1 MVTVRNQ
8 TYNRTYR
15 TLKGKQREQVHLCI
29 SVAERLWEKLRTK
42 LDKMTSFS
50 RGGVVSHC
58 LYMHYGRMLKMRRIH
73 CIPILSW
80 DLLCRDAYQI
90 GERADFKY

>member
-58 LYMHYGRMLKMRRIH
+58 LYILRENAQNEAHSLHSHSVVGSTMSRRIPDWGT
-73 CIPILSW
+73 C
-80 DLLCRDAYQI
+80 
-90 GERADFKY
+90 